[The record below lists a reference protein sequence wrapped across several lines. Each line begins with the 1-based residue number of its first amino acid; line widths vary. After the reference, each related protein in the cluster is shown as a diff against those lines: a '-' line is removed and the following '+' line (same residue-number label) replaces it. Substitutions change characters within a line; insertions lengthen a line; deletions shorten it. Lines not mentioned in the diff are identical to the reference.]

1 MNYLAHLFLA
11 EENDDAKLG
20 ALLGDFVKGTII
32 DRYSEKTERE
42 IQIHRKIDF
51 YTDNH
56 AIVKDAKKL
65 FSVEK
70 RKYGNILLDVFYDHM
85 LAQKWQDYSKIS
97 LENYTKQIYSI
108 LLSNMDVL
116 PDKLRDIV
124 PIMIDQNWLTSYR
137 EFRGF
142 EMAIARISRRL
153 RQENSLMECVAE
165 IETNYSSI
173 ALSFDNFFPQLM
185 DYVKQER
192 ILLDIVYSDRIIL

>member
-65 FSVEK
+65 LSVEK

-192 ILLDIVYSDRIIL
+192 ILLDIVYSDHIIL

>member
-65 FSVEK
+65 LSVEK

>member
-1 MNYLAHLFLA
+1 ML
-11 EENDDAKLG
+11 
-20 ALLGDFVKGTII
+20 
-32 DRYSEKTERE
+32 
-42 IQIHRKIDF
+42 
-51 YTDNH
+51 H

>member
-20 ALLGDFVKGTII
+20 ALLGDFIKGTII
-32 DRYSEKTERE
+32 NKYSEKTRRE

-56 AIVKDAKKL
+56 PIVKDAKKL
-65 FSVEK
+65 LSVEK

-97 LENYTKQIYSI
+97 LENYTQQIYSI

-153 RQENSLMECVAE
+153 RQENILMECIVD
-165 IETNYSSI
+165 IKTNYSSV
-173 ALSFDNFFPQLM
+173 ALSFDRFFPQLM
-185 DYVKQER
+185 DYIEQER
-192 ILLDIVYSDRIIL
+192 ILLDTVYSDRIIL

>member
-65 FSVEK
+65 LSVEK

-108 LLSNMDVL
+108 LLSDMDVL